1 MKKNNRRQLKLK
13 VQKSHFKPHISKN
26 KLLKKWNL
34 QLSKKH
40 KNLKNNN
47 KKLMMYINIVVQT
60 ICQQVYQLQVRDY
73 KSCQNKTRKT
83 MKNNF
88 KISEINKSKSLEKL
102 MKLKVRPVKSINKSN
117 PLKLLTQS
125 FLFQLLSVVT

>member
-1 MKKNNRRQLKLK
+1 
-13 VQKSHFKPHISKN
+13 
-26 KLLKKWNL
+26 
-34 QLSKKH
+34 
-40 KNLKNNN
+40 
-47 KKLMMYINIVVQT
+47 
-60 ICQQVYQLQVRDY
+60 
-73 KSCQNKTRKT
+73 

-125 FLFQLLSVVT
+125 FLF